1 VPVAEKVILRHRYV
15 FLAGETMKAARFIL
29 ITGLFIAAVLVLLVF
44 TKVRPEQGRHNGTAQ
59 VLTKR
64 DVSVAHTSKENNGK
78 APATLN
84 SRSGRSLSEHVAFA
98 NPASK
103 IDISPSKN
111 LPVAQDKPRLNLPV
125 GQKAEAL
132 FASEGKPDLP
142 VSQRHQ
148 SIAPAGATDET
159 KSDSM
164 ESNPAGIDI
173 GRVYL
178 NNPEVHGQ
186 NGQLLPSPEKVLA
199 SKAKSILENYKDRN
213 AEGVIT
219 SEEEEGDDYET
230 KPGEQG
236 LKDDTGLDSANTGE
250 HTETVTTFTD
260 VASTVEML
268 AEQST
273 SDNPAD
279 AKSRTAQLLA
289 ALADGNPVDVR
300 LQAIYLL
307 ADVAPDEVGKFLNDK
322 EDIIRCE
329 AERIV
334 GIIPQD

>member
-1 VPVAEKVILRHRYV
+1 MAEKVILRHRYI
-15 FLAGETMKAARFIL
+15 FLAGEIMKAARFIL
-29 ITGLFIAAVLVLLVF
+29 ITGLVITTVLALLIF
-44 TKVRPEQGRHNGTAQ
+44 TGIRLEQRKQNGGAQ

-64 DVSVAHTSKENNGK
+64 NAVVAHTSKENNGNV
-78 APATLN
+78 PAALN
-84 SRSGRSLSEHVAFA
+84 SRTGMSLSESIAHASPV
-98 NPASK
+98 SK
-103 IDISPSKN
+103 IDISPSKD
-111 LPVAQDKPRLNLPV
+111 LLVAQDKPRLDLPV
-125 GQKAEAL
+125 SQKAEAL
-132 FASEGKPDLP
+132 FASEDKPGLP

-173 GRVYL
+173 GWSYF

-213 AEGVIT
+213 TEGVII
-219 SEEEEGDDYET
+219 SEEEEIDSSET
-230 KPGEQG
+230 ASGG
-236 LKDDTGLDSANTGE
+236 NSLNDGVGLDTTGSVAV
-250 HTETVTTFTD
+250 VTGTGT
-260 VASTVEML
+260 TVEML

-279 AKSRTAQLLA
+279 TKSQIDRLLA
-289 ALADGNPVDVR
+289 ALADSNPVDVR
-300 LQAIYLL
+300 LEAIYLL
-307 ADVAPDEVGKFLNDK
+307 ADVAPDQAKKFLDDK
-322 EDIIRCE
+322 EDVIRCE
-329 AERIV
+329 AERIA